1 MNRTAFFAGCLAVA
15 STVPAYAQSPAPVT
29 LRLTGTGA
37 DDVVSVL
44 YAEKNGQFRAVGLD
58 TVYERA
64 NSGAAGVAAVM
75 SGSFDIG
82 KSSMGSLIAARARNI
97 DLKIVAGGAIYRATD
112 QQGQVLL
119 VVAADSLLR
128 TAKDFN
134 GKTLSVP
141 ALGDQNVLIARAWI
155 DAHGGDSRTV
165 QFVEVPSS
173 AAAAAVTQGRVA
185 GSVLVPPFAAR
196 AIADGKV
203 RSVAAIFGA
212 IAPRFLETA
221 WFATADYVVKN
232 RDAVLLFGKVV
243 AQASAYV
250 NAHQADVVDLIASF
264 TGQAAAA
271 VAQNGVS
278 TLATSLEAREM
289 QPLID
294 AMAKYAMIDRRFDAA
309 AFIVK

>member
-1 MNRTAFFAGCLAVA
+1 MKRGTFVAGCLAVA
-15 STVPAYAQSPAPVT
+15 STGPVGAQAPGLVT
-29 LRLTGTGA
+29 LHLTGTGA

-44 YAEKNGQFRAVGLD
+44 YAQKAGLFQAAGLD

-82 KSSMGSLIAARARNI
+82 KSSMGSLIAARVRNI
-97 DLKIVAGGAIYRATD
+97 DLKIIAGGAIYRSTD

-119 VVAADSLLR
+119 VVAADSPIR
-128 TAKDFN
+128 SASDFN
-134 GKTLSVP
+134 GKTLAVP
-141 ALGDQNVLIARAWI
+141 ALGDQNVLIARAWL
-155 DAHGGDSRTV
+155 DSHGGDSRTV

-173 AAAAAVTQGRVA
+173 ASAAAVSQGRVA

-196 AIADGKV
+196 AIADGKM
-203 RSVAAIFGA
+203 RSIAAVFGA

-221 WFATADYVVKN
+221 WFTTADYAAKH
-232 RDAVLLFGKVV
+232 RDVLLRFGKIVST
-243 AQASAYV
+243 ASAYV
-250 NAHQADVVDLIASF
+250 NAHQADVVELIASF
-264 TGQAAAA
+264 SGQTTASI
-271 VAQNGVS
+271 VQNGVS

-294 AMAKYAMIDRRFDAA
+294 AMAKYNMIDRRFDAA
-309 AFIVK
+309 DFIVK

>member
-1 MNRTAFFAGCLAVA
+1 MKRTTFIGSCLAAASAAPAFAQVA
-15 STVPAYAQSPAPVT
+15 APVT
-29 LRLTGTGA
+29 LHLTGTGA

-44 YAEKNGQFRAVGLD
+44 YAQKNGQFRAAGLD

-64 NSGAAGVAAVM
+64 NSGAAGVAAIV

-97 DLKIVAGGAIYRATD
+97 DLKIVAGGAIFRSAD
-112 QQGQVLL
+112 QLGQVLL
-119 VVAADSLLR
+119 VVAADSPLH
-128 TAKDFN
+128 TAKDFS

-141 ALGDQNVLIARAWI
+141 ALGDQNVLTARAWI
-155 DAHGGDSRTV
+155 DSQGGDSRTV

-173 AAAAAVTQGRVA
+173 AAVAAIAQGRVA

-196 AIADGKV
+196 AIADGKM
-203 RSVAAIFGA
+203 RSVATVFSA

-221 WFATADYVVKN
+221 WFATADYVAKH
-232 RDAVLLFGKVV
+232 RDVALAFGKVV

-250 NAHQADVVDLIASF
+250 NAHPGDVVDLIASF
-264 TGQAAAA
+264 SGQTSASI
-271 VAQNGVS
+271 VQNGVS
-278 TLATSLEAREM
+278 TLATSLEARDM

-309 AFIVK
+309 DFLVK

>member
-1 MNRTAFFAGCLAVA
+1 MKRTAFVAGCLTVA
-15 STVPAYAQSPAPVT
+15 ATKPVCAQTPAPV
-29 LRLTGTGA
+29 LLHLTGTGA

-44 YAEKNGQFRAVGLD
+44 YAQKSGLFRAVGLD

-82 KSSMGSLIAARARNI
+82 KSSMGALIAAGARNI
-97 DLKIVAGGAIYRATD
+97 DLKIIAGGAIFRNTD
-112 QQGQVLL
+112 QLGQVLL

-141 ALGDQNVLIARAWI
+141 ALGDQNALTARAWI
-155 DAHGGDSRTV
+155 DLQGGDSRTV

-173 AAAAAVTQGRVA
+173 AAVAVISQGRVA

-196 AIADGKV
+196 AIADGKM
-203 RSVAAIFGA
+203 RSVAAVFSA

-221 WFATADYVVKN
+221 WFTTEDYAAKH
-232 RDAVLLFGKVV
+232 RDVALRFGKVV
-243 AQASAYV
+243 AEASVYV
-250 NAHQADVVDLIASF
+250 NAHQAEVVDMVASF
-264 TGQAAAA
+264 SGQTAASI
-271 VAQNGVS
+271 VQNGIS
-278 TLATSLEAREM
+278 ALATSTEARDI

-294 AMAKYAMIDRRFDAA
+294 AMAKYNAIDRRFDAA
-309 AFIVK
+309 ELIFK

>member
-1 MNRTAFFAGCLAVA
+1 VKRTAFFVAALGAAAAVP
-15 STVPAYAQSPAPVT
+15 VRAQTPAPTT
-29 LRLTGTGA
+29 LHLTGTGA

-44 YAEKNGQFRAVGLD
+44 YAQKSGAFRAVGLD

-64 NSGAAGVAAVM
+64 NSGAAGVAAVT

-82 KSSMGSLIAARARNI
+82 KSSMGSLIAARAHNV
-97 DLKIVAGGAIYRATD
+97 DLKIVAGGALYRLADT
-112 QQGQVLL
+112 QGQVLL
-119 VVAADSLLR
+119 VVTSDSPIR

-141 ALGDQNVLIARAWI
+141 SLGDQNVLIARAWI
-155 DAHGGDSRTV
+155 DQHGGDSRTV

-173 AAAAAVTQGRVA
+173 AAATAVAQGRVA
-185 GSVLVPPFAAR
+185 AAVLVPPFAAR
-196 AIADGKV
+196 AIADGKM
-203 RSVAAIFGA
+203 RSVAILFSA

-221 WFATADYVVKN
+221 WFATGDYVTKN
-232 RDAVLLFGKVV
+232 RDVVVAFGKVV

-250 NAHQADVVDLIASF
+250 NAHQADVVDLIAAF
-264 TGQAAAA
+264 TGQTAAA
-271 VAQNGVS
+271 VTQNGVS

-294 AMAKYAMIDRRFDAA
+294 AMAKYSMIDRRFDAA
-309 AFIVK
+309 DFLVR